1 MSDFFKI
8 KRENDKDYVWDP
20 LRKKYL
26 LLTPEEEV
34 RQLILAFMVEQCQ
47 YPAALISVEKQ
58 IKVNGLTRRYDI
70 VVYNKKGLPC
80 LLVECKKKEQIISQ
94 KTIDQAAIYNIRLK
108 VPYLMV
114 SNGKQ
119 HFIVQIDQN
128 AGIYTWLKNLPPFS
142 ELEGLQ

>member
-1 MSDFFKI
+1 MSDFFRI
-8 KRENDKDYVWDP
+8 KRENDREYIWDP
-20 LRKKYL
+20 LRKRFL
-26 LLTPEEEV
+26 ILTPEEEV
-34 RQLILAFMVEQCQ
+34 RQSILAFMVEQCQ

-70 VVYNKKGLPC
+70 VVYNKKGLPG
-80 LLVECKKKEQIISQ
+80 LLVECKKNEQPISQ
-94 KTIDQAAIYNIRLK
+94 KTIDQAAMYNIRLK

-119 HFIVQIDQN
+119 HFIVQINQD
-128 AGIYTWLKNLPPFS
+128 AGTYTWLKNLPPYS